1 MNTITITGNLTRDP
15 ELRYTNSGKA
25 VAGFGIAVTRKYNDQ
40 EQTSFYNVNAWDT
53 LGENVAACL
62 HKGDRVMVGG
72 RIETREWEAKDGTK
86 RTSVDIVADEIGPS
100 LRWATATIVK
110 PDRNSGTRAS
120 TTRQTHDEEP
130 F

>member
-15 ELRYTNSGKA
+15 ELRFTNSGKA

-40 EQTSFYNVNAWDT
+40 EQTSFYNVTAWDT

-62 HKGDRVMVGG
+62 KKGDRVMVAG
-72 RIETREWEAKDGTK
+72 RPEIREYEAKDGTK
-86 RTSVDIVADEIGPS
+86 RQSFDIVADEVGPS

-110 PDRNSGTRAS
+110 PDRNAGSRP
-120 TTRQTHDEEP
+120 TRQAPDEEP